1 MYFVEVL
8 AVGFGSEVGFG
19 SFDVVGGHGNLHVE
33 GCVIAHVEVEDVSGR
48 LLPRVLLCKLFG
60 RENRFVEL
68 DDEVV
73 GALHPFAAAG
83 VAGDGAVALEG
94 DFVVEDMGVK
104 PFFLPDQSVLEVG
117 QHVGRFIFGEGV
129 SVEGNVR
136 CSGDLHL
143 HLVFGQLHGVVA
155 GGCLL
160 GGFVEAAAQ
169 VAALLAGEGLHK
181 QVAQVHAAGA
191 VEAVL

>member
-1 MYFVEVL
+1 M
-8 AVGFGSEVGFG
+8 
-19 SFDVVGGHGNLHVE
+19 
-33 GCVIAHVEVEDVSGR
+33 
-48 LLPRVLLCKLFG
+48 LCKLLG
-60 RENRFVEL
+60 GDNRLVEL

-73 GALHPFAAAG
+73 SAFHPFAATGMAG
-83 VAGDGAVALEG
+83 EDAISLEG

-104 PFFLPDQSVLEVG
+104 TFLLPHQSALEVG
-117 QHVGRFIFGEGV
+117 QYTGRLIFGEGV
-129 SVEGNVR
+129 AVVGYMG
-136 CSGDLHL
+136 CGGDLHL

-155 GGCLL
+155 GGCLF

-169 VAALLAGEGLHK
+169 FGTFLPRKGLHE